1 MNVLRSKTWW
11 LAVLVALPALAL
23 EWRMTIPGVA
33 ADVTLGGVSYTPL
46 ESVQLGATVGKPG
59 TTTPPALRDVT
70 VGKVLGASSPELL
83 SALANKRVLPEV
95 VLEAREGSAVLQR
108 VTLREVEVTSMQASV
123 TATGSGL
130 SAPRTTERVTFTAA
144 QVVHEV
150 NDLTQTGTVA
160 STARVTWNRDG
171 GVQ

>member
-1 MNVLRSKTWW
+1 MRILRSATLMW

-33 ADVTLGGVSYTPL
+33 ADTTQSGVSFTPL
-46 ESVQLGATVGKPG
+46 ESVQLGATAGKPG
-59 TTTPPALRDVT
+59 TTTPPALRDVA

-108 VTLREVEVTSMQASV
+108 VTLREVEVTSVQASV
-123 TATGSGL
+123 TATGTN